1 MNKMPAARVLD
12 YAMAKPLR
20 IKKSF
25 GFLLMNKKILFF
37 VMFVFML
44 SSVYALGISPGRTTV
59 DFKPGL
65 QKTIEF
71 EVINSGDKDMK
82 LLLTAQGELASYVSI
97 SSDAVSVSA
106 SEHSKTLSYTVS
118 FPNDLEPGLR
128 TADIFVVE
136 VPESAEAGGSAVLA
150 TLAVVTQLYVNVPYP
165 GKFAEADL
173 IIYDANRGG
182 DVQFVFPVLSR
193 GEFDLT
199 NVRANVDVFNSVGD
213 KVDSFNTQSVSIVS
227 GGRKEIVY
235 AWKADV
241 PIGNYRA
248 AASLIYD
255 EGTIPLEATFSVGSK
270 ELELQEITVNS
281 FSLGEIIKLE
291 MLVENKW
298 SEPIKDAHISTKIKN
313 DRGDIVSSF
322 DSASY
327 DISALSKQTF
337 VSYWDTAGVRVGDYQ
352 TEVSI
357 NYGDKSSTKN
367 LEFQVSENNLKV
379 VGLGY
384 VISAEGGEGGVSS
397 LVIVLIVVIVLL
409 VLVNLLWFLLLRKR
423 LKK

>member
-1 MNKMPAARVLD
+1 MSRRLGIWCLA
-12 YAMAKPLR
+12 
-20 IKKSF
+20 F
-25 GFLLMNKKILFF
+25 GIWLL
-37 VMFVFML
+37 VFS

-65 QKTIEF
+65 QKTVEF
-71 EVINSGDKDMK
+71 EVINSGDKDIS
-82 LLLTAQGELASYVSI
+82 LLLTAQGELAKYI
-97 SSDAVSVSA
+97 SLSSGTISVSA
-106 SEHSKTLSYTVS
+106 SEHSKTLSYTIN
-118 FPNDLEPGLR
+118 FPESLKPGLR

-136 VPESAEAGGSAVLA
+136 VPENTEAGGSAVLA

-173 IIYDANRGG
+173 VVYDANQGG

-199 NVRANVDVFNSVGD
+199 DVRTNVDVFNSVGD
-213 KVDSFNTQSVSIVS
+213 KIDSFNTRSVSIIS

-235 AWKADV
+235 TWKADV

-270 ELELQEITVNS
+270 ELELQEISVNS
-281 FSLGEIIKLE
+281 FSLGDIVKIE

-298 SEPIKDAHISTKIKN
+298 SERISDAHIKTKIKN

-327 DISALSKQTF
+327 DIGALSKQIF
-337 VSYWDTAGVRVGDYQ
+337 LSYWDTAGVKVGDYQ

-357 NYGDKSSTKN
+357 NYGDKSSTRN
-367 LEFQVSENNLKV
+367 LEFQVSENDLTV

-384 VISAEGGEGGVSS
+384 VISTEGDDEGMNG
-397 LVIVLIVVIVLL
+397 LVVVLIVVIVLL
-409 VLVNLLWFLLLRKR
+409 VLINLLWFLLLRKK
-423 LKK
+423 LKR